1 MGALA
6 PAVRSLAGV
15 PRRAA
20 PVASGERA
28 LPTKRPRGV
37 EPVACGE
44 MAAKS
49 SSARRVASE
58 KPSVVEPRY
67 VKAIR
72 NGVVVEMEVIAVGG
86 EKGTKPAVRRVE
98 SEKSVVPGPKL
109 TKVRRNGVVVVG
121 MQSSVPGPKPS
132 KACRSGVADKKAVL
146 KVDGEVSVGSS
157 PGSLEK
163 RLASELDALHK
174 LLKKAELLS
183 RSKKGRFLAA
193 APRPEAPMDS
203 GCKAPPAKRRK
214 RTEAPRTSPASEVV
228 QAAEPEKPQ
237 HKRIAPTAR
246 PITALIAKAEAVL
259 ERRRAKETARR
270 ELLEVEMAAMPDDRI
285 HPWDMEE
292 LGIASFQYVMS
303 TTRSRVASGRRPSCL
318 QQLGL
323 FLKPD
328 ADGEEQEQEQKQK
341 QKQKIF
347 RRDAEEIEEGE
358 IV

>member
-20 PVASGERA
+20 PVASAERA
-28 LPTKRPRGV
+28 YPTKRPRGV

-44 MAAKS
+44 MAAKPS
-49 SSARRVASE
+49 SSRGVASE
-58 KPSVVEPRY
+58 KPSVTEPRY

-72 NGVVVEMEVIAVGG
+72 NGVLVEMEVIAVGG
-86 EKGTKPAVRRVE
+86 EKVAKSAVRSVE
-98 SEKSVVPGPKL
+98 SLPRLKL
-109 TKVRRNGVVVVG
+109 TKVRRNGLVSSG
-121 MQSSVPGPKPS
+121 MQSSVPGPKPT
-132 KACRSGVADKKAVL
+132 KACRNGVADKTAVL
-146 KVDGEVSVGSS
+146 KVDGEVSGGGVNREATGVGARR
-157 PGSLEK
+157 PPQ
-163 RLASELDALHK
+163 ASEEGGAL
-174 LLKKAELLS
+174 
-183 RSKKGRFLAA
+183 
-193 APRPEAPMDS
+193 APEQEGA
-203 GCKAPPAKRRK
+203 APPAKRRK

-246 PITALIAKAEAVL
+246 PITALIAKAEVVL

-292 LGIASFQYVMS
+292 LGIASLQYIMS
-303 TTRSRVASGRRPSCL
+303 TTRCQVASGRRPSCL

-328 ADGEEQEQEQKQK
+328 ADADEQEQKQ
-341 QKQKIF
+341 IF
-347 RRDAEEIEEGE
+347 RCDAEEIEEGE
-358 IV
+358 IL